1 MLRLYIL
8 RHAKSSWAEAG
19 TKDYD
24 RSLNERGSAD
34 MQKLAPVLRE
44 RKYLPGRVYSSPS
57 LRTRMTMHGVI
68 LAYDDPPVIDY
79 LENLYSGSADTYM
92 KIIKGNETPEPLMI
106 VGHNPCCAEL
116 AVRLVGEGPEEIV
129 GKMSTKFPTGT
140 LAVIDF
146 PIDEWMALAPGTGT
160 LVDLVLPREL

>member
-19 TKDYD
+19 TKDFD
-24 RSLNERGSAD
+24 RSLNERGSHD

-44 RKYLPGRVYSSPS
+44 RKYLPGHVYCSPS
-57 LRTRMTMHGVI
+57 LRTRMTMHGAI
-68 LAYDDPPVIDY
+68 LAYDTPPVIDY
-79 LENLYSGSADTYM
+79 VDGLYSGSVDTYM
-92 KIIKGNETPEPLMI
+92 KVIKGHAKAEPIML
-106 VGHNPCCAEL
+106 VGHNPSSGEL
-116 AVRLVGEGPEEIV
+116 AVRLAGSGPEQMMA
-129 GKMSTKFPTGT
+129 KMSAKFPTGT

-146 PIDEWMALAPGTGT
+146 AADDWARMEAGKGK